1 MRFYCYRYQLPND
14 YSYLNSQELS
24 SEKLTPKEA
33 KAKKNE
39 LFAKYVVQACL
50 EMEKLTHEKYIYKI
64 EANVDSIFFIKIG
77 KKGSVKLKDST
88 LDNVQTAEHYNH

>member
-1 MRFYCYRYQLPND
+1 MYSSYFLILPYKRMCWGGRMRFYCYRYQLPND

-39 LFAKYVVQACL
+39 LV
-50 EMEKLTHEKYIYKI
+50 TR
-64 EANVDSIFFIKIG
+64 G
-77 KKGSVKLKDST
+77 
-88 LDNVQTAEHYNH
+88 